1 MSFRFWQRWLQ
12 GVSVASALF
21 GLLFLVAPDARVL
34 GGYNQQV
41 VGAFHGWPSRGRGG
55 PAAAL
60 EHQRWAIAV
69 LGSAML
75 GWAILLTW
83 VATVP
88 FGRRELWAWWCI
100 GVSVLAWAVGDSI
113 VSYRAGIGLE
123 VLWNAIVV
131 LLVALPL
138 AMTYRTMAPT
148 IAVDAIT
155 TRRHAGRRGA
165 AR

>member
-1 MSFRFWQRWLQ
+1 
-12 GVSVASALF
+12 
-21 GLLFLVAPDARVL
+21 
-34 GGYNQQV
+34 
-41 VGAFHGWPSRGRGG
+41 
-55 PAAAL
+55 
-60 EHQRWAIAV
+60 
-69 LGSAML
+69 ML
-75 GWAILLTW
+75 GWAILMTW

-100 GVSVLAWAVGDSI
+100 GVSVLAWAVGDSV

-138 AMTYRTMAPT
+138 AMTYRMMAPAV
-148 IAVDAIT
+148 AVDRDLDAAPRSA
-155 TRRHAGRRGA
+155 RRA

>member
-1 MSFRFWQRWLQ
+1 VSFRFWQRWIQ

-21 GLLFLVAPDARVL
+21 GLLFLIAPDARIL
-34 GGYNQQV
+34 DSYNQQV
-41 VGAFHGWPSRGRGG
+41 VGAFHGWPIPGG
-55 PAAAL
+55 GWGGEAAPAAAL

-100 GVSVLAWAVGDSI
+100 GVSVTAWAVSDSI
-113 VSYRAGIGLE
+113 VSYRAGIRLE

-138 AMTYRTMAPT
+138 AMTYRSVAHT
-148 IAVDAIT
+148 
-155 TRRHAGRRGA
+155 
-165 AR
+165 

>member
-12 GVSVASALF
+12 AVSVASALF
-21 GLLFLVAPDARVL
+21 GLLFLVAPDARAL
-34 GGYNQQV
+34 GSYNQQV
-41 VGAFHGWPSRGRGG
+41 IEAFHGEAA

-75 GWAILLTW
+75 GWAILMTW

-100 GVSVLAWAVGDSI
+100 GVSVLAWAVGDSV

-138 AMTYRTMAPT
+138 AMTYRMMAPAV
-148 IAVDAIT
+148 AVDRDLDAAPRSA
-155 TRRHAGRRGA
+155 RRA

>member
-1 MSFRFWQRWLQ
+1 VVSFRFWQRWLQ
-12 GVSVASALF
+12 CVTVASALF

-34 GGYNQQV
+34 GSYNQQV
-41 VGAFHGWPSRGRGG
+41 VEAFHGRAA

-69 LGSAML
+69 LGSSML

-88 FGRRELWAWWCI
+88 FGRRERWAWWCI
-100 GVSVLAWAVGDSI
+100 AVSVAAWVVGDSI

-123 VLWNAIVV
+123 VLWNVIVV
-131 LLVALPL
+131 LLVAVPL
-138 AMTYRTMAPT
+138 AMTYRTVAAVVVDRELDAAPRPS
-148 IAVDAIT
+148 A
-155 TRRHAGRRGA
+155 RGA